1 MLPPT
6 SSAVLG
12 REVKDPMEE
21 LGRRREEYWVKGQ
34 GDNSKVDMDMPPESG
49 IPMLDHRKVNIGLGK
64 RRDGRTDPVEEK
76 AGGLAMP
83 R

>member
-1 MLPPT
+1 MWPPI
-6 SSAVLG
+6 SSVALG

-34 GDNSKVDMDMPPESG
+34 GDNSKVDMDMLRESG

>member
-1 MLPPT
+1 MLPRT
-6 SSAVLG
+6 SSVALG
-12 REVKDPMEE
+12 REVKESLVE

-34 GDNSKVDMDMPPESG
+34 GDNSKVDMDMLPESG
-49 IPMLDHRKVNIGLGK
+49 TPTLGYRKVNIGLGR

>member
-6 SSAVLG
+6 SSVALG

-49 IPMLDHRKVNIGLGK
+49 TPTLGYRKVNIGLGK

>member
-6 SSAVLG
+6 SSVALG
-12 REVKDPMEE
+12 REVKESLEE

-34 GDNSKVDMDMPPESG
+34 GDNSKVDMDMPPEFG
-49 IPMLDHRKVNIGLGK
+49 IPTLGHRKVNIGLGK
-64 RRDGRTDPVEEK
+64 KGDGRTDPVEEK
-76 AGGLAMP
+76 AGGLPMP

>member
-1 MLPPT
+1 M
-6 SSAVLG
+6 ALG

-21 LGRRREEYWVKGQ
+21 LGRRREECWVKGQ
-34 GDNSKVDMDMPPESG
+34 GDNSKVDMDMQPESG

>member
-6 SSAVLG
+6 SSVALG

-34 GDNSKVDMDMPPESG
+34 GDNSKVDMDMQPESG

-76 AGGLAMP
+76 AGVLAMP

>member
-6 SSAVLG
+6 SSVALG

-34 GDNSKVDMDMPPESG
+34 GDNSKVDMDMLPESG
-49 IPMLDHRKVNIGLGK
+49 IPMLDHLKVNIGLGK
-64 RRDGRTDPVEEK
+64 RRHGRTDPVAGR

>member
-1 MLPPT
+1 M
-6 SSAVLG
+6 ALG
-12 REVKDPMEE
+12 REVKESLEE

-34 GDNSKVDMDMPPESG
+34 GDNSKVDMDMPPEFG
-49 IPMLDHRKVNIGLGK
+49 IPTLGHRKVNIGMVGK

>member
-1 MLPPT
+1 MWPRT
-6 SSAVLG
+6 SSVVLG
-12 REVKDPMEE
+12 REVKESLVE

-49 IPMLDHRKVNIGLGK
+49 TPTLGYRKVNIGLGK

>member
-6 SSAVLG
+6 SSVALG

-49 IPMLDHRKVNIGLGK
+49 IPTLGHSKVNIGLGK
-64 RRDGRTDPVEEK
+64 RRDGGTDP
-76 AGGLAMP
+76 ADSG

>member
-1 MLPPT
+1 M
-6 SSAVLG
+6 ALG
-12 REVKDPMEE
+12 KEVKDPMEE
-21 LGRRREEYWVKGQ
+21 LGRPREEYWVKGQ

-49 IPMLDHRKVNIGLGK
+49 IPMLDHRKVNIGLGR